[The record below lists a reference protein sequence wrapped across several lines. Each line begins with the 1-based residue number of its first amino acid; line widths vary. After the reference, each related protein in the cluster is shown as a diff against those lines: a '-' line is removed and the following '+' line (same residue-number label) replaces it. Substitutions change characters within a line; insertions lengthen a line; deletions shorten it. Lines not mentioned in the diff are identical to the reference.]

1 MDTIERS
8 CIKFKYYIKDRDQ
21 LCNLPKMKL

>member
-1 MDTIERS
+1 MDAIEKA
-8 CIKFKYYIKDRDQ
+8 CIKLKYYIKDRDQ